1 MSETSSTD
9 QQQGQF
15 AIQRVYVKDLSFEVP
30 NAPKVFQSNW
40 QPQINVQLS
49 TEATALEGSFYEV
62 VLGVTVTANLDDN
75 IAFIAEIKQAGI
87 FLLDKI
93 PEDHLA
99 QLLGAYCPNILFPF
113 AREAIADVVARGSFP
128 QLLLAPVNFDLV
140 FAERQRQLADS
151 AQTMQ

>member
-1 MSETSSTD
+1 MSDASNTPNP
-9 QQQGQF
+9 QGQF

-30 NAPKVFQSNW
+30 GAPKVFQSNW

-49 TEATALEGSFYEV
+49 TEATALEGSYYEV
-62 VLGVTVTANLDDN
+62 VLGVTVTASLDDS

-87 FLLDKI
+87 FLMEHI
-93 PEDHLA
+93 PEEHLA

-140 FAERQRQLADS
+140 FAERQRQQAEQS
-151 AQTMQ
+151 QTVQ